1 MHKGSFSVYSATGL
15 LTQISSSEYLVL
27 LTSSEENRF
36 NGTEISQQTEA
47 EPVFYSSFSPWLA
60 VTVTPKLYFLCVGV
74 YLFAKI
80 DFT

>member
-1 MHKGSFSVYSATGL
+1 MHKGSFNVYSATGL
-15 LTQISSSEYLVL
+15 STQTSSSEYLVL
-27 LTSSEENRF
+27 LMSSEENKF

-47 EPVFYSSFSPWLA
+47 EPAFYSLFSPELLCDSQ
-60 VTVTPKLYFLCVGV
+60 TLLYFLCVGI